1 MSLHQYEVDFSQL
14 TLDEKTA
21 LIDLVEKMSFNGL
34 HWKSGFQ
41 SAVFFV
47 DEDFDVNF
55 LNVPACCSLRRVP

>member
-14 TLDEKTA
+14 TLDERTA
-21 LIDLVEKMSFNGL
+21 LTDRIEKMSFNGL

-47 DEDFDVNF
+47 EFQYI
-55 LNVPACCSLRRVP
+55 